1 MTYWIGPCNPNY
13 YDVRGALDQFDN
25 EVDWTKRISIEIGDI
40 FYIYESNTSK
50 RIIAKLEVIDN
61 QVTDKDRLKDDVFWK
76 EEVKISKTG
85 YFRMKLITMFDEGM
99 DRAWLKNNGLKSFL
113 QSPER
118 INSELLAAILS
129 WELDNEI
136 KNNESSSDLTTSL
149 IDKEGKRI
157 GYYTYRYERNSKL
170 RQAAINHHGLGCAC
184 CEFNFGK
191 IYGEIGKDFIEIH
204 HTKPISSFTDEEIVN
219 PITDLVPLCSNC
231 HRMIHR
237 RKGKVLTIDEL
248 KNLLRK

>member
-13 YDVRGALDQFDN
+13 YDVRGALDKFDN
-25 EVDWTKRISIEIGDI
+25 EVDWTKRINIEIGDI
-40 FYIYESNTSK
+40 FYIYESKTSK

-61 QVTDKDRLKDDVFWK
+61 KVTDKNRLEDDVFWK
-76 EEVKISKTG
+76 EEVKISKMG

-99 DRAWLKNNGLKSFL
+99 DKVWLQNNGLKSNL

-118 INSELLAAILS
+118 INPELLRSILD
-129 WELDNEI
+129 WELDNDI
-136 KNNESSSDLTTSL
+136 KNNESSSELTTL
-149 IDKEGKRI
+149 MIDTEGKRI
-157 GYYTYRYERNSKL
+157 GYYTYRYERNPKL
-170 RQAAINHHGLGCAC
+170 RQAAIDYHGLNCAC

-191 IYGEIGKDFIEIH
+191 IYGEIGKDFIEVH
-204 HTKPISSFTDEEIVN
+204 HIKPISSFTDEETVN

-237 RKGKVLTIDEL
+237 RKGKVFTVEEL
-248 KNLLRK
+248 KKLLRK